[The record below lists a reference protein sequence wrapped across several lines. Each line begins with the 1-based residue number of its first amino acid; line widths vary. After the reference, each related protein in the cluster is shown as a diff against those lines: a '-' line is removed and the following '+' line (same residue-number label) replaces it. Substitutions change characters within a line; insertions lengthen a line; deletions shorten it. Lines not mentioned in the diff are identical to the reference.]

1 LECAFIVDDGVTGVI
16 AACITDY
23 AVNVP
28 GKVVNNLPLALVTPL
43 AADYGVCRHP

>member
-1 LECAFIVDDGVTGVI
+1 MSGVI

-28 GKVVNNLPLALVTPL
+28 GKIVDDLPLAFVTPL
-43 AADYGVCRHP
+43 ATNNGVCRHP